1 MTTDTDDLLRRHQ
14 YAIERWIEYSGLY
27 RATILRLGAIAVF
40 YAVYL
45 LNHHGD
51 RLGPLGLSTGPPL
64 EARMHHS
71 ITALVVTWTMLGV
84 GVVLSLRNRFF
95 PWWLKYLA
103 TTLDFVLL
111 TSVLMLSYGPRSP
124 MTVAYL
130 VLLVISAMLGSLP
143 LLRFATIFSIV
154 SYMFLCGYASWFA
167 PEGMSVPRYS
177 QVVMVLALAVSGL
190 SIGQTL
196 RVLYASMEKLSAQAL
211 APGELP
217 PQSSPR

>member
-1 MTTDTDDLLRRHQ
+1 MMTDTADLLRRHQ
-14 YAIERWIEYSGLY
+14 YAIERWVEYSGQY
-27 RATILRLGAIAVF
+27 RAAILRLGAIAVF

-64 EARMHHS
+64 EARQHQA
-71 ITALVVTWTMLGV
+71 ITALAVAWTMLGT
-84 GVVLSLRNRFF
+84 GVVLCLRSRFL

-124 MTVAYL
+124 MAVAYL
-130 VLLVISAMLGSLP
+130 ALLAMSALPGSLP
-143 LLRFATIFSIV
+143 LLRWATIFSVV

-167 PEGMSVPRYS
+167 PEGLSVPRYS
-177 QVVMVLALAVSGL
+177 QIVMSLTLAVSGL
-190 SIGQTL
+190 SIGQVL
-196 RVLYASMEKLSAQAL
+196 RVLYGSLEKLSAQVISL
-211 APGELP
+211 RETPLTP
-217 PQSSPR
+217 